1 MDTRGEVCFLPATP
15 CPAGEA
21 EGLRA
26 RGSLEATRGDGLPGP
41 AGALACSVGGTHK
54 HGALRGPHFCP
65 LSLSRSLFHFHLSG
79 CRRHTYTPPR
89 LRTPS
94 RAFGGRVTDR
104 PSCDRQSAH
113 AQATHGPRCCVLP
126 PYLHGLRW
134 GLTTIWGPCRASP
147 TACAAWAPGPTR
159 PARTPLLPAPP
170 TALTAPE
177 TKTRLSA
184 MPLQTPPNPAHAHQ
198 RPRVPFTRPDL
209 GARANL
215 CACSPTPPMGG
226 ARGAGGWVPSPAC
239 ALRVGDRQA

>member
-1 MDTRGEVCFLPATP
+1 MR
-15 CPAGEA
+15 
-21 EGLRA
+21 
-26 RGSLEATRGDGLPGP
+26 
-41 AGALACSVGGTHK
+41 GTHK
-54 HGALRGPHFCP
+54 HRALRGPHFCP
-65 LSLSRSLFHFHLSG
+65 LSLSHALCSISISLAAAG
-79 CRRHTYTPPR
+79 T
-89 LRTPS
+89 RTPHPDS
-94 RAFGGRVTDR
+94 VPPAGPSGQVTDR
-104 PSCDRQSAH
+104 PSRDRQSAH
-113 AQATHGPRCCVLP
+113 AQAAHSPRCCVLP

-215 CACSPTPPMGG
+215 CARSPTPPMGG

-239 ALRVGDRQA
+239 ALRVGDRQARKLGVPNTLPWASSQHALWTPARGRGDQTWQLLPYASEGN